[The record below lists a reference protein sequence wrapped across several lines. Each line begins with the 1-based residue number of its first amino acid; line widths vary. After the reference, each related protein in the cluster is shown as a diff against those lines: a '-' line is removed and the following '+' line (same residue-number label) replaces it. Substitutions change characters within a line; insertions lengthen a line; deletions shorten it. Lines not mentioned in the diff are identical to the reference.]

1 MFLSGISALDLG
13 VRLFILTSG
22 WGSPSWL
29 GRKGYNDWIPGVGF
43 SSLAK
48 VSVPWREWQKLWRT
62 ILPSFL
68 PPFFY
73 IASLFACFNSHLVTV
88 VGLMAPFHE
97 SREIHGLSFLG
108 VFFQDFLFFLAMR
121 MSLLWAGK
129 GKGVRVLHIS
139 SNLQIG
145 RWPVLL
151 MLLFRRK
158 SGGAT
163 FEAQNGFCYTSA
175 FAGLLS
181 AMRKNAGGGNA
192 EVKEFTG
199 VFLSFFLDAGI

>member
-158 SGGAT
+158 EWGRDIRGSKWVLLY
-163 FEAQNGFCYTSA
+163 FCLRWSLI
-175 FAGLLS
+175 GDEEKCWRGKCRGKRVHGRLS
-181 AMRKNAGGGNA
+181 
-192 EVKEFTG
+192 
-199 VFLSFFLDAGI
+199 VFLS